1 VIRVT
6 VLLAVEFQCFI
17 TGEDGFKHSASG
29 VMSLI
34 TDESRVITLNHPNNL
49 QEPFFFVM
57 RLLCWRNLL
66 LGVI

>member
-1 VIRVT
+1 MIRVT

-34 TDESRVITLNHPNNL
+34 TDESRVIILNHPNNL

-57 RLLCWRNLL
+57 
-66 LGVI
+66 